1 MSEVQP
7 HSVQVSWQAVEG
19 ADMYTVTFTQT
30 MGDEQQGLCTTA
42 SHSVTFE
49 TSNMNIDVAGEDDDD
64 MLRAFLT
71 YSITVAAVLSDVCS
85 SQDSQPMTVT
95 TAQTSRKQH
104 ECNVHVCYSYSLCA
118 ISPTDST
125 AALDNFRATAQ
136 SSSSISVQWNGLT
149 PCKDVNGLIVEFRV
163 QYRALPS
170 GSVQTLPHSVQSEI
184 WNMPVEV
191 SLTGLIPFTNY
202 SIQAAP
208 VNDQSQ
214 VGSYSGPVVT
224 QTQEDSETIALYI
237 VYYIIQHMALCLP
250 PAPGP
255 VNITS
260 SSPSF
265 FKISITWNP
274 PEIRNGIIIAYEVS
288 YRPASAPQTITTMNT
303 TDLDTSFTG
312 LELGTTYI
320 FTVTAFTRAGR
331 GEIATDSI
339 STLAR
344 PRKIRALCV
353 TSTHT
358 GIQNSYDISSTQCM
372 YVYSHSLTAAVQG
385 VEVTALN
392 STAVTVSWNALVIP
406 DFSINHYTVL
416 YSRVESQR
424 RRRQD
429 EAMSAQFPSTATSG
443 VIAGLDSTATYQFQ
457 VFATVTVDGTPL
469 EGERSSPARVPDGE

>member
-1 MSEVQP
+1 M
-7 HSVQVSWQAVEG
+7 
-19 ADMYTVTFTQT
+19 
-30 MGDEQQGLCTTA
+30 C
-42 SHSVTFE
+42 
-49 TSNMNIDVAGEDDDD
+49 I
-64 MLRAFLT
+64 
-71 YSITVAAVLSDVCS
+71 
-85 SQDSQPMTVT
+85 
-95 TAQTSRKQH
+95 
-104 ECNVHVCYSYSLCA
+104 
-118 ISPTDST
+118 ISPTGST
-125 AALDNFRATAQ
+125 AVLVNFRAISQ

-163 QYRALPS
+163 QYRALSSDP
-170 GSVQTLPHSVQSEI
+170 VQTLSHSVQAEM

-191 SLTGLIPFTNY
+191 SLTGLTPFTNY

-214 VGSYSGPVVT
+214 VGSYSDPVVT
-224 QTQEDSETIALYI
+224 QTEEDSEIIALYI
-237 VYYIIQHMALCLP
+237 VYYIIQHMAFCLP

-255 VNITS
+255 VVITS

-265 FKISITWNP
+265 FKISITWDP

-288 YRPASAPQTITTMNT
+288 YRPASAPQTIITMNT
-303 TDLDTSFTG
+303 TDLDTSFTNQG
-312 LELGTTYI
+312 RLELGTEYI
-320 FTVTAFTRAGR
+320 FTVTGFTGAGR
-331 GEIATDSI
+331 GESATASI

-344 PRKIRALCV
+344 PRKIRALCLTIY

-358 GIQNSYDISSTQCM
+358 GIQYSYDISFAQCM

-392 STAVTVSWNALVIP
+392 ATAVTVSWNALVIP
-406 DFSINHYTVL
+406 DFSIDHYTVL

-429 EAMSAQFPSTATSG
+429 GTMSTQFPSTATSG

-457 VFATVTVDGTPL
+457 VFATITVDGTPL
-469 EGERSSPARVPDGE
+469 QGEIGSPARVPDGEWLYSFIIDGKECMCLFLFIIYCDDFTNCR